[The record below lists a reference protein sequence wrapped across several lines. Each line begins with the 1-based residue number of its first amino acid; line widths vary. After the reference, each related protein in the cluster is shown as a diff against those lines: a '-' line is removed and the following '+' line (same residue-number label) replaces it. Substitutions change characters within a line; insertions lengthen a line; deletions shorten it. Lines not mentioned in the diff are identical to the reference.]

1 MLPHGLADI
10 QPVCST
16 KAKTSNRSDW
26 GCDVDMDMKVVD
38 FRKVKKRQLILVV
51 ENVYETRAGID
62 TLLKANGYRVA
73 LASAEREAINIAR
86 LERPD
91 LILLSGSAL
100 PDNVLV
106 KARRVRKEAGVK
118 DEIPVVVFCAQ
129 DISEGEELAIG
140 GNVYLTN
147 PDNFNQL
154 RSLIARLLLE
164 ASHGDITDGDE
175 QTLEI
180 MTNNSSRAPF
190 VIRFMD
196 TKPRML
202 MEITNTT
209 AKILKSVEILA
220 VFLKDEEGPAGP
232 SRAHIRFD
240 TIKSVQPNEK
250 AVVSHRTWINGRPV
264 SDAQDQIGR
273 LEVVAG
279 AIKPYVLD
287 ISWEDLD
294 GKTQFQRIP
303 IGH

>member
-1 MLPHGLADI
+1 MVPPKPKPPPSSRLGEDAGAD
-10 QPVCST
+10 V
-16 KAKTSNRSDW
+16 
-26 GCDVDMDMKVVD
+26 KVVD
-38 FRKVKKRQLILVV
+38 FRKVKKRPLILVV

-62 TLLKANGYRVA
+62 TLLKADGYRVA
-73 LASAEREAINIAR
+73 LASEPEAINITR

-91 LILLSGSAL
+91 LILVSGSAI

-106 KARRVRKEAGVK
+106 KARHVRKEAGVD

-129 DISEGEELAIG
+129 NISEGDEVAIG
-140 GNVYLTN
+140 GNVYLTS

-164 ASHGDITDGDE
+164 ASHVDIPDGEE
-175 QTLEI
+175 QTLET
-180 MTNNSSRAPF
+180 MTNNSSRAPLA
-190 VIRFMD
+190 IRFMD

-209 AKILKSVEILA
+209 TTTLKSVEILT
-220 VFLKDEEGPAGP
+220 VFLKDEEGSAGP

-240 TIKSVQPNEK
+240 TIKSVKPNEK

-264 SDAQDQIGR
+264 RDAQDQIGR
-273 LEVVAG
+273 LEVIAG
-279 AIKPYVLD
+279 AVKPYVLD

-303 IGH
+303 VGH